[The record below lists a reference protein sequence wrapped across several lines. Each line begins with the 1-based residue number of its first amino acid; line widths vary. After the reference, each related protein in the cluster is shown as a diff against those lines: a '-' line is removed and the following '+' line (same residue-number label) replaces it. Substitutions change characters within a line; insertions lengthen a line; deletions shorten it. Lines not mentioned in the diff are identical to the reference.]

1 MLNYP
6 LDVRTWWISYKK
18 TFLHILRLYIIP
30 LYENTIVKSLQLQQK
45 NIGQSIRVYVIAC
58 VAVHMEF
65 CVDCLAISQFS
76 RTKLVATIIII
87 IIIKY
92 LF

>member
-45 NIGQSIRVYVIAC
+45 NIGQSIKVYVC

-76 RTKLVATIIII
+76 TIEFVATIIIII